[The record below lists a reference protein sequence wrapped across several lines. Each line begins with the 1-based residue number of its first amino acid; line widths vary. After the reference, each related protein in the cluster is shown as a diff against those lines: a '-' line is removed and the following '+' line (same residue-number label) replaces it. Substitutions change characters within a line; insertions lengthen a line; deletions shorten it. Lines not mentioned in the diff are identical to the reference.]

1 MRLNKKIVLVTA
13 AASGMGRA
21 GVTRFAHEGAQV
33 AAVDI
38 DEKTLTPSLK
48 VSQPPDSMRLEFVPI

>member
-1 MRLNKKIVLVTA
+1 MRLNKKIALVPA

-38 DEKTLTPSLK
+38 DEKNLQNIDQ
-48 VSQPPDSMRLEFVPI
+48 SQ

>member
-33 AAVDI
+33 AAVDV
-38 DEKTLTPSLK
+38 DEKNLNTVVKAVSYTHLTLPTTPY
-48 VSQPPDSMRLEFVPI
+48 V